1 MVIVVG
7 FDCLL
12 IVLVL
17 LLFDYS
23 YVDLHFVVV
32 TLDVELLFSDLLWM
46 PGLLIV
52 SVWWFDILVVW
63 YFVDWLLLWGSCWFD
78 SFGLM
83 RVVGYVWV
91 LVVVWY

>member
-1 MVIVVG
+1 MVVVVG

-52 SVWWFDILVVW
+52 FVWWFDILVVW
-63 YFVDWLLLWGSCWFD
+63 YFVDWLL
-78 SFGLM
+78 
-83 RVVGYVWV
+83 VVG
-91 LVVVWY
+91 

>member
-1 MVIVVG
+1 MVVVVG

-52 SVWWFDILVVW
+52 SVWWFDILVIW
-63 YFVDWLLLWGSCWFD
+63 YFVDWLL
-78 SFGLM
+78 
-83 RVVGYVWV
+83 VVG
-91 LVVVWY
+91 VVVGLIRSA

>member
-1 MVIVVG
+1 MVVVVG

-63 YFVDWLLLWGSCWFD
+63 YFVDWLL
-78 SFGLM
+78 
-83 RVVGYVWV
+83 VVG
-91 LVVVWY
+91 